1 MSDQV
6 EPQPQ
11 QGGRGRLYLVALI
24 PLIIAVIIGGF
35 LYRGLDLDPKLIP
48 SVLINKPAPE
58 FNLAALPGYEK
69 GLATGDLKGQK
80 LVLVNVFASWCV
92 ACRVEHPLLMDLK
105 RKGLVDIYGLNYK
118 DEPGDAVQWLNR
130 FGDPYT
136 QIGSDRDGRVG
147 IDFGVYGVPE
157 TFLVN
162 EKGVI
167 IEKIT
172 GPISQPIL
180 QEKLMPMIQ
189 EARK

>member
-1 MSDQV
+1 MSDETQQ
-6 EPQPQ
+6 QPAS
-11 QGGRGRLYLVALI
+11 GGKGRIYLVALI
-24 PLIIAVIIGGF
+24 PLIIAAVIGGF

-48 SVLINKPAPE
+48 SVLINKPAPT
-58 FNLAALPGYEK
+58 FDLAALPGYEK

-80 LVLVNVFASWCV
+80 LALVNVFASWCV
-92 ACRVEHPLLMDLK
+92 ACRVEHPLLMDLQ

-118 DEPGDAVQWLNR
+118 DEPGDAVRWLNR

-147 IDFGVYGVPE
+147 IEFGVYGVPE

-172 GPISQPIL
+172 GPISPLIL
-180 QEKLMPMIQ
+180 KEKLMPMIQ